1 MPEPTAPERSGQD
14 DLAGPDG
21 VTDLAACRSC
31 GGRSLRQFLSL
42 GKTPLADNLVP
53 PDRLDEQEPVF
64 PLDVA
69 FCPDCTLVQIT
80 EEVPA
85 HTLFVDNYL
94 YFSSFSDALVR
105 HAREHVD
112 GLVASR
118 GLGEGSFAVELASN
132 DGYLLRAFLPHGVR
146 VLGVDP
152 APDQAQ
158 AAREAGVPTL
168 QEFFGTELARR
179 IRAEHGAADV
189 VVANNVMAHVPELN
203 DFVAGIAELLADD
216 GLLTVENPWV
226 KDLVDHGEFDT
237 IYHEH
242 FCYYSCTSVD
252 ALVRRHGMFLNHV
265 EYFPDLHG
273 GTLRWHV
280 GKTED
285 VSPQA
290 RALLELERTIGVTD
304 YRYYADFAARV
315 DRTRTELRA
324 LLVRL
329 REQGSRV
336 WAYGA
341 AAKGS
346 TLLNTT
352 GIGTEL
358 VEAVVDRNHWKQGLH
373 MPGTGQPIRPV
384 EDLLAEQPDHCLLL
398 AWNFADEVL
407 AQQAEYVA
415 RGGRFIRPVPTVEVL

>member
-1 MPEPTAPERSGQD
+1 VSDPVAGVLAVS
-14 DLAGPDG
+14 DLP
-21 VTDLAACRSC
+21 ACRSC
-31 GGRSLRQFLSL
+31 GGEALQQFLSL

-53 PDRLDEQEPVF
+53 GDRLGDLEPRF
-64 PLDVA
+64 PLEVA
-69 FCPDCTLVQIT
+69 FCPECALVQIT

-105 HAREHVD
+105 HAKAHVD
-112 GLVASR
+112 HLVASR
-118 GLGEGSFAVELASN
+118 GLGSGSFAVELASN
-132 DGYLLRAFLPHGVR
+132 DGYLLKAFLPHGVR

-158 AAREAGVPTL
+158 AAREAGVPTV
-168 QEFFGTELARR
+168 QEFFGVDLARS
-179 IRAEHGAADV
+179 IRAAHGPADV
-189 VVANNVMAHVPELN
+189 IVANNVMAHVPQLN
-203 DFVAGIAELLADD
+203 DFVAGIAELLAED

-265 EYFPDLHG
+265 EYFPKLHG

-280 GKTED
+280 GKVER
-285 VSPQA
+285 VSLQA
-290 RALLELERTIGVTD
+290 RQYLDAELRAGVTEFA
-304 YRYYADFAARV
+304 YYADFASRV
-315 DRTRTELRA
+315 ERMRSELLALLSELR
-324 LLVRL
+324 
-329 REQGSRV
+329 EGGSRV

-346 TLLNTT
+346 TLLNTVGIDT
-352 GIGTEL
+352 GL
-358 VEAVVDRNHWKQGLH
+358 VEAVVDRNTWKQGLH
-373 MPGTGQPIRPV
+373 MPGTHQLIRPV
-384 EDLLAEQPDHCLLL
+384 EDLLAEQPDFCLLL
-398 AWNFADEVL
+398 AWNFTDEVL

-415 RGGRFIRPVPTVEVL
+415 RGGRFIRPVPHVEVL

>member
-1 MPEPTAPERSGQD
+1 VS
-14 DLAGPDG
+14 DLS
-21 VTDLAACRSC
+21 ACRSC

-53 PDRLDEQEPVF
+53 ADRLDDEEPVF

-105 HAREHVD
+105 HAKTHVD
-112 GLVASR
+112 GLVGSR
-118 GLGEGSFAVELASN
+118 GLGSGSFAVELASN
-132 DGYLLRAFLPHGVR
+132 DGYLLKAFLPHGVR

-158 AAREAGVPTL
+158 AAREAGVPTV
-168 QEFFGTELARR
+168 QEFFGVELATRLR
-179 IRAEHGAADV
+179 EEHGAADV
-189 VVANNVMAHVPELN
+189 IIANNVMAHVPELN
-203 DFVAGIAELLADD
+203 DFVGGMAALLADD
-216 GLLTVENPWV
+216 GLITVENPWV
-226 KDLVDHGEFDT
+226 KDLVEHGEFDT

-242 FCYYSCTSVD
+242 FYYYSCTSVA
-252 ALVRRHGMFLNHV
+252 ALVRRHGMHLNHV

-273 GTLRWHV
+273 GTLRWHI
-280 GKTED
+280 GKHQD
-285 VSPQA
+285 VSPA
-290 RALLELERTIGVTD
+290 AAEMLELERRSGVTEFAH
-304 YRYYADFAARV
+304 YADFAARV
-315 DRTRTELRA
+315 EQTRADLRG
-324 LLVRL
+324 LLTRL
-329 REQGSRV
+329 KDEGARV

-358 VEAVVDRNHWKQGLH
+358 VEAVVDRNTWKQGMH
-373 MPGTGQPIRPV
+373 MPGTHQPIRAV
-384 EDLLAEQPDHCLLL
+384 EDLLVEQPDHCLLL
-398 AWNFADEVL
+398 AWNFADEIL

-415 RGGRFIRPVPTVEVL
+415 RGGRFIRPVPRVEVL